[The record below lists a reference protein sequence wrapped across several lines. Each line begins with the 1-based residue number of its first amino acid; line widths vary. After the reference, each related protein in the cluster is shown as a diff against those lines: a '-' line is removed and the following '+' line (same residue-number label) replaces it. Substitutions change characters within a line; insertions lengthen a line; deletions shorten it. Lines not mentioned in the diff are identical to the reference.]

1 MSNPGKA
8 VIQSNLQQAAT
19 QKAKVWR
26 SLTCGGRFRVP
37 SKLVS
42 SEWSPHPPPPSQ
54 YYCAV
59 LYFRIS
65 LLMKS
70 PPFSHSYSDYPNQWQ
85 RLEKKLNSLSVTRAR
100 KNPEFQHIFRASSPH
115 HFSCPGQLLQCLS
128 WLMILLEDNLPG
140 GKWATCPARRSTR
153 PRLTYLTFFEP
164 FLSGVKKGW
173 ITCGLGASWPI
184 ITHLC
189 QCSIKLFLYGVQYF
203 LYCRYNRTLNFSFDC
218 FVQFSWQGCC

>member
-1 MSNPGKA
+1 MKNTKTFTTSVLLTKRTEPWALDWTQLNPRCLFSIQCKMGINARASATLCRDEPVSSPGKA

-70 PPFSHSYSDYPNQWQ
+70 PLFSHSYSDYPNQWQ
-85 RLEKKLNSLSVTRAR
+85 RLEKRLNSLPVTRAR
-100 KNPEFQHIFRASSPH
+100 KNPEFQQGKQPSP
-115 HFSCPGQLLQCLS
+115 FF
-128 WLMILLEDNLPG
+128 LPG
-140 GKWATCPARRSTR
+140 PTTS
-153 PRLTYLTFFEP
+153 
-164 FLSGVKKGW
+164 V
-173 ITCGLGASWPI
+173 PI
-184 ITHLC
+184 VV
-189 QCSIKLFLYGVQYF
+189 S
-203 LYCRYNRTLNFSFDC
+203 D
-218 FVQFSWQGCC
+218 FVRG